1 MPNGTE
7 NKTESA
13 LSEFFARDHGALDG
27 LLECVDFADAER
39 ALPALGEF
47 HRRLERHI
55 VWEEDVLFP
64 AVRRAAPGFID
75 GPIEVMRREHREIR
89 ARKAEALELL
99 RGGDGA
105 GARERIG
112 VMRSIMNEHTVKE
125 ERVLYPFCDRLLAD
139 AEAERILRL
148 LESSPA

>member
-1 MPNGTE
+1 MTE
-7 NKTESA
+7 KNTKSA
-13 LSEFFARDHGALDG
+13 LAEFFAHDHDALDVH
-27 LLECVDFADAER
+27 LDLIDFDDPSS
-39 ALPALGEF
+39 ALPALSEF

-64 AVRRAAPGFID
+64 AARRVAPGYID
-75 GPIEVMRREHREIR
+75 GPIDVMRREHREIR
-89 ARKAEALELL
+89 ARKAEALERL

-112 VMRSIMNEHTVKE
+112 VMRAVMREHTAKE
-125 ERVLYPFCDRLLAD
+125 ERVLYPLCDQLLSD
-139 AEAERILRL
+139 AEAGRILRL

>member
-1 MPNGTE
+1 MTQ
-7 NKTESA
+7 NKAESA
-13 LSEFFARDHGALDG
+13 LTDFFAHDHESLDALLDS
-27 LLECVDFADAER
+27 VDFDDPAG
-39 ALPALGEF
+39 ALPALSEF

-64 AVRRAAPGFID
+64 AARRVAPGFID

-89 ARKAEALELL
+89 ARKAEALDLL

-105 GARERIG
+105 SARACIG
-112 VMRSIMNEHTVKE
+112 VMRSVMGEHTAKE
-125 ERVLYPFCDRLLAD
+125 ERVLYPLCDQLLDD
-139 AEAERILRL
+139 AEAERILKL